1 MQYTCRW
8 LQVNIHT
15 GNNTIF
21 FVYIHVHV
29 HLFSHQNYHT
39 RNSKPKYHSLRVP
52 VGSITQGEKCRTQW
66 QDRCGGVHRYLD
78 YLILRPA
85 AGTARRS
92 HSHGYRPETYSLQR
106 SSSRFYTNITHI
118 LHSLHGR
125 NHFILYMV
133 FFFIWTSHIH
143 TLR

>member
-52 VGSITQGEKCRTQW
+52 VGSITQGEKCRTHW

-78 YLILRPA
+78 YLILRRA

-133 FFFIWTSHIH
+133 FFFTWTSHIH